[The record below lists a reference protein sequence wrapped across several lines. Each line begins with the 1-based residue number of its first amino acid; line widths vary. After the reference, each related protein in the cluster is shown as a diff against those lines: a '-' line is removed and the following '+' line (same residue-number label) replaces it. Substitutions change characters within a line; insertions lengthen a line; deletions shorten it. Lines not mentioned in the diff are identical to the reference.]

1 MPSNCGAIPTQ
12 CSNSSVSDSDSI
24 IHRRLGLLLN
34 NALSCCVS
42 TDSKTSVAAPWI
54 LDEVDWNGMKALTS
68 RKEYDIESTLQPIII
83 ATVSM
88 EDTRVD
94 PDIRIHVEQCMCE
107 DPKLS
112 KWDTKKS

>member
-1 MPSNCGAIPTQ
+1 
-12 CSNSSVSDSDSI
+12 V
-24 IHRRLGLLLN
+24 
-34 NALSCCVS
+34 
-42 TDSKTSVAAPWI
+42 SKTSVAAPWI

-112 KWDTKKS
+112 KWDTKIKEEIVNELVSRAKGMYYILRFNLFD